1 MTRQE
6 FIDDVNSFQDLIEF
20 CRENNLDT
28 CDDVIDGA
36 LLNEYIMRDISRY
49 ATWTSVLEYLLRIP
63 TGFEYYRINGYG
75 YPEEADSMF
84 EGYKHD
90 VMVAMD
96 NLCEWDEEE
105 EVTEAIV
112 EPIESMENDIG
123 DDRFLSIVRG

>member
-36 LLNEYIMRDISRY
+36 WLNEYVMRTITGYD
-49 ATWTSVLEYLLRIP
+49 TWTSVLEYLSRIP
-63 TGFEYYRINGYG
+63 AGFEYYRINGYG
-75 YPEEADSMF
+75 CPEEAESMF
-84 EGYKHD
+84 EYYKHD